1 MLVKDSIK
9 YSYNDIAVMPA
20 KISYINH
27 RKETNPY
34 YFDGMLPI
42 FTAPMSSIV
51 NEDNISTYLRNR
63 INVVIPRNID
73 IKKRIKWMVEFN
85 CFSAMSMQEARK
97 YFLEEPN
104 MILENGNKKMH
115 LCIDVANGHMES
127 LYDLVTDLRAR
138 YKNLVI
144 MTGNIANP
152 ETIWTAMYVGVD
164 YIRIGI
170 GTGAGCITS
179 SNTSIHYPIASLI
192 DECVRIKKEFIASSN
207 KKSDLKI
214 IADGGIRNYND
225 VIKALAL
232 GADYVMIGGLF
243 GSCFESSDRIYEKDE
258 FGYFE
263 SDETNFHGLPLYHK
277 FYGMASKEGMKDLGI
292 EKHTAEGI
300 VKYVEITQTI
310 GSWANNMG
318 DYLRSAMSYTNTKYL
333 HNFSKNAKAI
343 LISGNTYQS
352 VNK

>member
-1 MLVKDSIK
+1 MLNKDSVK

-20 KISYINH
+20 DISEINH
-27 RKETNPY
+27 RRETNPFY
-34 YFDGMLPI
+34 DNGKLPI

-51 NEDNISTYLRNR
+51 NVDNISEYINNH
-63 INVVIPRNID
+63 INVVLPRNLD
-73 IKKRIKWMVEFN
+73 IVDRFYYMSKYN
-85 CFSAMSMQEARK
+85 CFAAVSMNEAEK
-97 YFLEEPN
+97 CCFGTEKVFLKNEKIN
-104 MILENGNKKMH
+104 
-115 LCIDVANGHMES
+115 LCIDVANGHMRS
-127 LYDLVTDLRAR
+127 LYDLVKRLKSEYT
-138 YKNLVI
+138 NITI

-152 ETIWTAMYVGVD
+152 ETIKYACEAGVD

-192 DECVRIKKEFIASSN
+192 DECVKKRHKFGG
-207 KKSDLKI
+207 KVKI

-243 GSCFESSDRIYEKDE
+243 ATCLEAGPVYQWFTNTLTNEPCSSESTD
-258 FGYFE
+258 
-263 SDETNFHGLPLYHK
+263 FHNLDLFHK
-277 FYGMASKEGMKDLGI
+277 FYGMASKEGMRDLGLK
-292 EKHTAEGI
+292 KHTAEGI
-300 VKYVEITQTI
+300 SKFVKITQTI
-310 GSWANNMG
+310 EGWANNME
-318 DYLRSAMSYTNTKYL
+318 DYLRSAMSYTGTTDIKY
-333 HNFSKNAKAI
+333 FKYNATAI

>member
-1 MLVKDSIK
+1 MLKSNTIK

-20 KISYINH
+20 AISSIRH
-27 RKETNPY
+27 RSETNPFY
-34 YFDGMLPI
+34 DNDKLPI

-51 NEDNISTYLRNR
+51 NVDNISEYINNH

-73 IKKRIKWMVEFN
+73 IVDRFYYMSKYN
-85 CFSAMSMQEARK
+85 CFAAVSMNEAEK
-97 YFLEEPN
+97 YCFGKEKVFLRNEKIN
-104 MILENGNKKMH
+104 
-115 LCIDVANGHMES
+115 LCIDVANGHMKS
-127 LYDLVTDLRAR
+127 LYDLVKRLKSEYT
-138 YKNLVI
+138 NITI

-152 ETIWTAMYVGVD
+152 ETIKYACEAGVD

-179 SNTSIHYPIASLI
+179 SNTAIHYPIASLI
-192 DECVRIKKEFIASSN
+192 DECVKKRHKFGG
-207 KKSDLKI
+207 KVKI

-243 GSCFESSDRIYEKDE
+243 ATCLEAGLVYQFKNGLTFNSSCKD
-258 FGYFE
+258 
-263 SDETNFHGLPLYHK
+263 FHNDDLFHK
-277 FYGMASKEGMKDLGI
+277 FYGMASKEGMRDLGLK
-292 EKHTAEGI
+292 KHTAEGI
-300 VKYVEITQTI
+300 SKFVKITQTI
-310 GSWANNMG
+310 EGWANNME
-318 DYLRSAMSYTNTKYL
+318 DYLRSAMSYTGTTDIKY
-333 HNFSKNAKAI
+333 FKNNATAI